1 MATIDSVVEFL
12 SDTAG
17 DALRTAREVTSRIQ
31 GSGVV
36 PLSNIALDYEANTP
50 NLAPPPTFSDLFPGS
65 DSSAAEVQRLD
76 AEVDKWIDKYFPEI
90 NACLRD
96 APEEW
101 LCKIISGSDPFADS
115 KAILDVLW
123 HEARDRAYR
132 TSNTEVQ
139 TIHATYSERGFTLPA
154 GVVVRLGVEAQVRAA
169 QAIAGV
175 NRTQSVEML
184 KVKVDLLKFAE
195 EQAIRLKLGVMD
207 ALRAF
212 YVAWVSLPD
221 KDIERARVRA
231 QAQSSLYSALSSYY
245 NVQLGFE
252 QLRLRAAEADVEAQ
266 LGVDR
271 NKIAAYQG
279 NQSAGALA
287 DAVRGFT
294 DVTSSAASAQSALI
308 VSTVEGA

>member
-1 MATIDSVVEFL
+1 MASIDDIVNFL
-12 SDTAG
+12 RDTA
-17 DALRTAREVTSRIQ
+17 DDSLRTAREVTSRIS
-31 GSGVV
+31 GGGVV
-36 PLSNIALDYEANTP
+36 PINDIALDYDPNTP
-50 NLAPPPTFSDLFPGS
+50 ELAAPPTFSDLFPGS

-76 AEVDKWIDKYFPEI
+76 AEVEKWLDRYFPEI

-96 APEEW
+96 TPEQW
-101 LCKIISGSDPFADS
+101 LCKIISGSDPFGDS
-115 KAILDVLW
+115 KAIMDILW

-132 TSNTEVQ
+132 TSNSEVQ
-139 TIHATYSERGFTLPA
+139 TINATYSARGFTLPP
-154 GVVVRLGVEAQVRAA
+154 GVAVRLGVEAQVRAS
-169 QAIAGV
+169 QAIADV
-175 NRTQSVEML
+175 NRTQTTEML

-212 YVAWVSLPD
+212 YVTWVSLPD

-231 QAQSSLYSALSSYY
+231 QAQASLYGALSSYY

-271 NKIAAYQG
+271 NKIAAYAG

-294 DVTSSAASAQSALI
+294 DVSASASNAQSALI
-308 VSTVEGA
+308 VSTVQGA

>member
-1 MATIDSVVEFL
+1 MASIDDIVGFL
-12 SDTAG
+12 RDIADDS
-17 DALRTAREVTSRIQ
+17 LRTAREVTSRIS
-31 GSGVV
+31 GGGVV
-36 PLSNIALDYEANTP
+36 PINDIELDYDPNTP
-50 NLAPPPTFSDLFPGS
+50 ELAPPPTFSDLFPGS

-76 AEVDKWIDKYFPEI
+76 AEVEKWLDKYFPEI

-96 APEEW
+96 TPEQW
-101 LCKIISGSDPFADS
+101 LCKIISGSDPFGDS
-115 KAILDVLW
+115 KAIMDILW

-132 TSNTEVQ
+132 TSNTETQ
-139 TIHATYSERGFTLPA
+139 TIHATYSERGFTLPS
-154 GVVVRLGVEAQVRAA
+154 GVAVRLGVESQIRAS
-169 QAIAGV
+169 QAIADV
-175 NRTQSVEML
+175 NRSQTAEML
-184 KVKVDLLKFAE
+184 RIKVDLLKFAE

-212 YVAWVSLPD
+212 YMAWVSLPD

-231 QAQSSLYSALSSYY
+231 QAQASLYGALSSYY

-271 NKIAAYQG
+271 NKIAAYAG

-294 DVTSSAASAQSALI
+294 DVTASASNAQSALV
-308 VSTVEGA
+308 VSTVTGS

>member
-1 MATIDSVVEFL
+1 MASIDDIVNFL
-12 SDTAG
+12 RDTA
-17 DALRTAREVTSRIQ
+17 DDSLRTAREVTSRIR
-31 GSGVV
+31 GGGVV
-36 PLSNIALDYEANTP
+36 PINDIALDYDPNTP
-50 NLAPPPTFSDLFPGS
+50 ELAAPPTFSDLFPGS
-65 DSSAAEVQRLD
+65 DSSSAEVQRLD
-76 AEVDKWIDKYFPEI
+76 AEVEKWLDKYFPEI

-96 APEEW
+96 TPEQW

-115 KAILDVLW
+115 KPIMDILW

-132 TSNTEVQ
+132 TSNSEVQ
-139 TIHATYSERGFTLPA
+139 TIHATYAERGFTLPP
-154 GVVVRLGVEAQVRAA
+154 GVAIRLGVEAQVRAS
-169 QAIAGV
+169 QVIADV
-175 NRTQSVEML
+175 NRTQTTEML

-212 YVAWVSLPD
+212 YVSWVSLPD

-231 QAQSSLYSALSSYY
+231 QAQASLYGALSSYY

-271 NKIAAYQG
+271 NKIAAYAG

-294 DVTSSAASAQSALI
+294 DVSSSAANAQSALV
-308 VSTVEGA
+308 VSTIQGS

>member
-1 MATIDSVVEFL
+1 MATIDSVVDFL
-12 SDTAG
+12 SDTAE

-31 GSGVV
+31 GGGVV
-36 PLSNIALDYEANTP
+36 PLNSISLDFEP
-50 NLAPPPTFSDLFPGS
+50 NAPVLAPPPTFSDLFPGS
-65 DSSAAEVQRLD
+65 DSTATEVQRLD

-96 APEEW
+96 SPEQW

-115 KAILDVLW
+115 KAIMDILW

-132 TSNTEVQ
+132 TSNSETQ
-139 TIHATYSERGFTLPA
+139 TIHATYSERGFTLPV
-154 GVVVRLGVEAQVRAA
+154 GVAVRLGVESQVRAS
-169 QAIAGV
+169 QAIADV
-175 NRTQSVEML
+175 NRTQTTEML
-184 KVKVDLLKFAE
+184 RVKVDLLKFAE

-221 KDIERARVRA
+221 KDIERSRIRA
-231 QAQSSLYSALSSYY
+231 QAQASLYGALSSYY

-252 QLRLRAAEADVEAQ
+252 QLRLRAAEADVDAQ

>member
-1 MATIDSVVEFL
+1 MAGIDDIISFL
-12 SDTAG
+12 RDTAE
-17 DALRTAREVTSRIQ
+17 DSLSTAREVTSRI
-31 GSGVV
+31 GGVGVV
-36 PLSNIALDYEANTP
+36 PINSIDLDYDPEKP
-50 NLAPPPTFSDLFPGS
+50 VLGPPPTFSDLFPGS

-76 AEVDKWIDKYFPEI
+76 AEVEKWIDKYFPEI

-96 APEEW
+96 APEQW

-115 KAILDVLW
+115 KPIMDILW

-132 TSNTEVQ
+132 TSSTE
-139 TIHATYSERGFTLPA
+139 TRTLHATYSERGFTLPN
-154 GVVVRLGVEAQVRAA
+154 GVAVRLGVESQVRAS
-169 QAIAGV
+169 QLIADV
-175 NRTQSVEML
+175 NRTQTTEML

-212 YVAWVSLPD
+212 YVTWATLPD

-231 QAQSSLYSALSSYY
+231 QAQASLYGALSSYY

-271 NKIAAYQG
+271 NKIAAYAG

-294 DVTSSAASAQSALI
+294 DVSASSVNAQSALI
-308 VSTVEGA
+308 VSTVQGT

>member
-1 MATIDSVVEFL
+1 MTTIDSVLDFL
-12 SDTAG
+12 RDTAE
-17 DALRTAREVTSRIQ
+17 DALRSARETTSRIQ
-31 GSGVV
+31 GGGVL
-36 PLSNIALDYEANTP
+36 PLNKITLDYEADTP
-50 NLAPPPTFSDLFPGS
+50 KLAPPPTFSDLFPGS

-101 LCKIISGSDPFADS
+101 LCKIITGSDPFADS

-132 TSNTEVQ
+132 ASNAEVQ

-154 GVVVRLGVEAQVRAA
+154 GVAVRLGVEAQVRAA
-169 QAIAGV
+169 QTIADV

-271 NKIAAYQG
+271 NKIAAYQS
-279 NQSAGALA
+279 NQSASALA

>member
-1 MATIDSVVEFL
+1 MASIDDIVSFL
-12 SDTAG
+12 RDTA
-17 DALRTAREVTSRIQ
+17 DDTLRTAREVTSRI
-31 GSGVV
+31 GGVGVV
-36 PLSNIALDYEANTP
+36 PVNSIELDYDPEKPVLGA
-50 NLAPPPTFSDLFPGS
+50 PPTFSDLFPGS
-65 DSSAAEVQRLD
+65 DSTSSEVQRLD
-76 AEVDKWIDKYFPEI
+76 AEVEKWLDKYFPEI

-96 APEEW
+96 SPEQW

-115 KAILDVLW
+115 KPIMDILW

-132 TSNTEVQ
+132 TSATETD
-139 TIHATYSERGFTLPA
+139 TIHATYSERGFSLPNGTA
-154 GVVVRLGVEAQVRAA
+154 VRLGVESQVRAS
-169 QAIAGV
+169 QLIADV
-175 NRTQSVEML
+175 NRTQTTEML

-212 YVAWVSLPD
+212 YVTWATLPD

-231 QAQSSLYSALSSYY
+231 QAQASLYGALSSYY

-271 NKIAAYQG
+271 NKIAAYAG

-294 DVTSSAASAQSALI
+294 DVSASSVNAQSALI
-308 VSTVEGA
+308 VSTVQGT